1 MAYLFE
7 TQLTTCITQHM
18 ANNYV
23 FIFTR
28 QVLYLIKVQQQVY
41 NTNPITV
48 NSCEA
53 KMFGKIQITG
63 IFSTKFVI

>member
-7 TQLTTCITQHM
+7 TQLTTCITQDM

-28 QVLYLIKVQQQVY
+28 QVLYLIKVQQVY

-48 NSCEA
+48 DSCEA
-53 KMFGKIQITG
+53 KMFW
-63 IFSTKFVI
+63 